1 MRKLLVPLLAAIAL
15 PTAVNAES
23 VWLILRYGSVN
34 SGMPRMAA
42 AASLEKIEMKDL
54 NQCKSEGDMWAK
66 SILPK
71 GEKKAL
77 LTYHCIVG
85 K

>member
-1 MRKLLVPLLAAIAL
+1 MKRLLLPLLAAIAL
-15 PTAVNAES
+15 PTAVNAET

-34 SGMPRMAA
+34 AGMPRMAA

-54 NQCKSEGDMWAK
+54 NHCKSEGDKWAQ

-71 GEKKAL
+71 GEKKSL

>member
-1 MRKLLVPLLAAIAL
+1 MKRLLLPLLAALAL
-15 PTAVNAES
+15 PTAVNAET

-34 SGMPRMAA
+34 AGMPRMAA

-54 NQCKSEGDMWAK
+54 NQCKSEGEMWSK
-66 SILPK
+66 SKLPE
-71 GEKKAL
+71 GEKKTI

>member
-1 MRKLLVPLLAAIAL
+1 MKRLLLPLLAALAL

-34 SGMPRMAA
+34 DGYPRMAA

-54 NQCKSEGDMWAK
+54 NHCKSEGDKWAQ

-71 GEKKAL
+71 GEKKSL

>member
-1 MRKLLVPLLAAIAL
+1 MKHLLLPLLAALAL
-15 PTAVNAES
+15 PTAVNAETI
-23 VWLILRYGSVN
+23 WLILRYGSVN
-34 SGMPRMAA
+34 AGMPRMAA

-54 NQCKSEGDMWAK
+54 NQCKAEGDKWVQ

-71 GEKKAL
+71 GEKKSL

>member
-1 MRKLLVPLLAAIAL
+1 MRKLLVPLLAALTL

-34 SGMPRMAA
+34 AGMPRMAA
-42 AASLEKIEMKDL
+42 AASLEKIEMRDL
-54 NQCKSEGDMWAK
+54 NHCKSEGDKWAQ

-71 GEKKAL
+71 GEKKSL
-77 LTYHCIVG
+77 LTYHCLVG